1 MSSKQDTLLE
11 FPCEFP
17 IKITGKNNPE
27 FKEAVEKVL
36 KNLLKKEDL
45 ISITEQISAK
55 GNYLA
60 LTVLAKFY
68 DKNSLDNLYINL
80 GKEKEVLMLL

>member
-1 MSSKQDTLLE
+1 M
-11 FPCEFP
+11 
-17 IKITGKNNPE
+17 
-27 FKEAVEKVL
+27 EKVL